1 MSDII
6 QSGSP
11 CYITPSHNNNHNQ
24 DTQKILE
31 SIGNA
36 SLHELNALGIT
47 NKAVSDNAQVT
58 NKGVSDGT
66 TSLLLAQAGTVDT
79 IHMEGRNTDN
89 KVSDAERA
97 ASNSFHNVAAL
108 IAESKFEFTKQL
120 ADLKVEVLNQGSKGR
135 ELLLSENLA
144 ELRSKACCCSERR

>member
-6 QSGSP
+6 TSGLP
-11 CYITPSHNNNHNQ
+11 CYINQSH
-24 DTQKILE
+24 DSQKILE
-31 SIGNA
+31 SIGNS
-36 SLHELNALGIT
+36 SLHQLNALGIT
-47 NKAVSDNAQVT
+47 NKAVSDNAQGT
-58 NKGVSDGT
+58 NKIVNDGT
-66 TSLLLAQAGTVDT
+66 TSVLLAQAGTVDT

-97 ASNSFHNVAAL
+97 AANSFCHISSL

-120 ADLKVEVLNQGSKGR
+120 SDIKVEVLNQGSKGR

-144 ELRSKACCCSERR
+144 ELRSKACCCSGSHRPL